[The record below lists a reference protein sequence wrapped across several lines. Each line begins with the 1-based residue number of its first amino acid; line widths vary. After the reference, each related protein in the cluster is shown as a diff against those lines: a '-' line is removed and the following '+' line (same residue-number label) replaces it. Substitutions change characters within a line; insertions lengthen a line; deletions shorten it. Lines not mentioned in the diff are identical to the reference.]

1 MVNRSAMKKKII
13 IKSRGFSLLEVIF
26 VLAFLGIILATVAT
40 YARKFI
46 DEKTRQSAADAVAQ
60 DIYGILQFV
69 NADSI
74 TASVNNK
81 TKNIINPLYQ
91 QPGDSVSDSDKDI
104 KGIKNNPVWLIH
116 PGSSTDAASPT
127 VSPYIARTWSTGIT
141 APVSNNI
148 NMNGFYSH
156 SLKWSQAVWGANSVR
171 NYFTDSVCQ
180 SPGTTSSTTVYF
192 NQQFLSCHENPVL
205 HNSEIAI
212 SRIDL
217 DSDKGTESRPD
228 DPNKTVSVGIDRV
241 DVYISFTPVDG
252 NPARIEQFITPLM
265 TAFRVKKIIPDTD
278 AAYLVESLTGTDN
291 GWTLLNKTTGQ
302 PAGPSTDKKR
312 TDLATISDLPVL
324 VDKLQKGRIYA
335 IRFTFD
341 GKGDY
346 LRTDGLNSATRL
358 CWNTGDSKAGP
369 CLTAPSQDSL
379 VLKRRD
385 NPKELASLQVSSVI
399 STKSYMDQ
407 GKTRFEYYTAPQIQY
422 AAFNKKGS
430 NVVGPYY
437 RNSDG
442 LMCTAG
448 HDCNNG
454 PTVPEIADTNNG
466 AISVPLQTCPVA
478 DGFRRDGS
486 TDNDPDL
493 HRLYPRLS
501 AAVSS
506 VVSGIVKVPPKYES
520 VSPTAEQK
528 IPDIF
533 KNQSETMKSLADSH
547 LTLNRLGG
555 TVLQITQDTATGTWR
570 IAGMVASENLVDPF
584 SADARTWM
592 YFNPSWLSVMIT
604 TWCSSEPQP

>member
-1 MVNRSAMKKKII
+1 MNKKS
-13 IKSRGFSLLEVIF
+13 IKSRGFSLLEIIF
-26 VLAFLGIILATVAT
+26 VLAFIGIILATVAT

-346 LRTDGLNSATRL
+346 LRTDGLNSAEIV
-358 CWNTGDSKAGP
+358 CWNTKDSKAGP
-369 CLTAPSQDSL
+369 CLAAPSQDSL

-385 NPKELASLQVSSVI
+385 NPEELASLQVNSVVSTI
-399 STKSYMDQ
+399 SHVSD
-407 GKTRFEYYTAPQIQY
+407 GKTVVDEYYTAPRIQY
-422 AAFNKKGS
+422 KAFSNTTTAFLPPLYAPDPKKTT
-430 NVVGPYY
+430 YY
-437 RNSDG
+437 CTVNTQCG
-442 LMCTAG
+442 LSA
-448 HDCNNG
+448 
-454 PTVPEIADTNNG
+454 PTDDDIARTDYG
-466 AISVPLQTCPVA
+466 AISIPVQTCPTVE
-478 DGFRRDGS
+478 
-486 TDNDPDL
+486 DPSIVM
-493 HRLYPRLS
+493 YPRLS

-506 VVSGIVKVPPKYES
+506 VVSGMIKDKDGKVTTTNPIPPS
-520 VSPTAEQK
+520 AVFAQQ
-528 IPDIF
+528 D
-533 KNQSETMKSLADSH
+533 KNVVNLNPVHTPGLSI
-547 LTLNRLGG
+547 NRLGG
-555 TVLQITQDTATGTWR
+555 MTLQIKQIDNSWRVSGVVAT
-570 IAGMVASENLVDPF
+570 EDP
-584 SADARTWM
+584 DPTGKMWM

-604 TWCSSEPQP
+604 TWCSSVSQPSSQSQP

>member
-1 MVNRSAMKKKII
+1 MNKKS
-13 IKSRGFSLLEVIF
+13 IKSRGFSLLEIIF
-26 VLAFLGIILATVAT
+26 VLAFIGIILATVAT

-192 NQQFLSCHENPVL
+192 NQQFLSCHEDPVL

-346 LRTDGLNSATRL
+346 LRTDGLNSAEIV
-358 CWNTGDSKAGP
+358 CWNTKDSKAGP
-369 CLTAPSQDSL
+369 CLAAPSQDSL

-422 AAFNKKGS
+422 AAFS
-430 NVVGPYY
+430 NIGNNIGPYY
-437 RNSDG
+437 KGGTDNT
-442 LMCTAG
+442 LMCTDPDNPG
-448 HDCNNG
+448 SCTNG
-454 PTVPEIADTNNG
+454 PTVDQIADTTNG
-466 AISVPLQTCPVA
+466 AISVPLQTCPSA
-478 DGFRRDGS
+478 EGFTRTGT
-486 TDNDPDL
+486 TDN
-493 HRLYPRLS
+493 HQLYPRLS
-501 AAVSS
+501 VAVSS
-506 VVSGIVKVPPKYES
+506 VVSGIVKDGSKGEHFADDQTVG
-520 VSPTAEQK
+520 AF
-528 IPDIF
+528 F
-533 KNQSETMKSLADSH
+533 KNQEKTMTALSGSDV
-547 LTLNRLGG
+547 TLNRLGG
-555 TVLQITQDTATGTWR
+555 TVLQVRQNTATGTWR
-570 IAGMVASENLVDPF
+570 IAGMVASEDANDPIKGR
-584 SADARTWM
+584 SWI

-604 TWCSSEPQP
+604 TWCSSDPQP